1 MEEGR
6 VGRLDV
12 ALRDD
17 RRVVHHAVEFTVS
30 LHREVDQALRAAGR
44 GQVFDVDDAV
54 GRADLGEGR
63 FREILL
69 QAMDDDLGAFA
80 HAALGDGLA
89 DAGGAAGDEDD
100 FILEAH
106 GQTGLRTD
114 FTTSPLCIFS
124 KAVCQSVMGQTPPM
138 IGRTSNW
145 PLAMRAMTR
154 SQMGQL

>member
-17 RRVVHHAVEFTVS
+17 GRVVHHAVEFTVS

-89 DAGGAAGDEDD
+89 DAGRTAGDEDD
-100 FILEAH
+100 FVLEAH
-106 GQTGLRTD
+106 AQTGLRTD

-138 IGRTSNW
+138 IGRTSN
-145 PLAMRAMTR
+145 
-154 SQMGQL
+154 